1 MEAGYN
7 KNKTE
12 FLFNGFHQ
20 GFRLNCAS
28 PPSSFTSTN
37 LKSAL
42 QLPDIISEKIQKELA
57 ASRIAGP
64 FVDPPFENFVC
75 SPLGLCPKKQEGD
88 FRMIHHLSYP
98 ENNSVNSGIP
108 EEFSTVSYAT
118 IQQAIATAKVLGK
131 GSFLAKSDIKSA
143 FRLLPIHPSDYYLLV
158 FFWDEKFYYDRCL
171 PMGCSASCQLFE
183 EFSSAL
189 EYLVAFHTHQKVIHV
204 LDDFLFLA
212 KNQADCQIGLHYFLD
227 LCKKVGVPIAHEKTV
242 FLTTNLTFLGIELDT
257 ITQIARL
264 PDDKITKCTSMLQTF
279 LSKKKVSLKNLQSLL
294 GWLNFATSVV
304 PGRPFLRRLF
314 DKTKGLRKPYFK
326 TNLNKET
333 KADIRTWLQFLKNY
347 NGKSFFRGADIFTS
361 ESLKLYTDAA
371 QEHGFGAVF
380 EANWFYGEWPNSWKG
395 YNITILELF
404 PIVLALEIWGD
415 KLKSKC
421 IRLFTDNIAVM
432 HIINKQTSK
441 DPIIMILI
449 RRLVLHCLKHNI
461 EFQAEH
467 VPGKVNVLAD
477 SLSRLQVQRFRQL
490 AMGFNLNPDPI
501 PSLPESLS

>member
-1 MEAGYN
+1 MHAKSVGEIIKNGSAPAPQAPQIQQSLLSPRPSPVRADILRDLLMEAGYN

-12 FLFNGFHQ
+12 FLFNGFHL

-42 QLPDIISEKIQKELA
+42 QLPDIISEKIQRELA

-88 FRMIHHLSYP
+88 FRMIHHLSYR

-108 EEFSTVSYAT
+108 EEFPTVSYAT
-118 IQQAIATAKVLGK
+118 IQQATAKVLGK

-143 FRLLPIHPSDYYLLV
+143 FRLLPIHPSDYYLLG
-158 FFWDEKFYYDRCL
+158 FSWDEKFYYDRCL
-171 PMGCSASCQLFE
+171 PVGCSASCQLFE
-183 EFSSAL
+183 EFSSDL

-242 FLTTNLTFLGIELDT
+242 FPTTNLTFLGIELDT

-264 PDDKITKCTSMLQTF
+264 PGDKITKCTSMLQTF
-279 LSKKKVSLKNLQSLL
+279 LSKRKVSLKNLQSLL
-294 GWLNFATSVV
+294 GLLNFATSVV

-347 NGKSFFRGADIFTS
+347 NGKSFSRGQTS
-361 ESLKLYTDAA
+361 LSQRALSCIQMQRRNMVLGPCLKLT
-371 QEHGFGAVF
+371 GFMGNGRIA
-380 EANWFYGEWPNSWKG
+380 G
-395 YNITILELF
+395 
-404 PIVLALEIWGD
+404 
-415 KLKSKC
+415 
-421 IRLFTDNIAVM
+421 RFT
-432 HIINKQTSK
+432 T
-441 DPIIMILI
+441 
-449 RRLVLHCLKHNI
+449 
-461 EFQAEH
+461 
-467 VPGKVNVLAD
+467 
-477 SLSRLQVQRFRQL
+477 
-490 AMGFNLNPDPI
+490 
-501 PSLPESLS
+501 